1 MENPSRPA
9 VMRDPYEVLGIS
21 RVSTDFEIKTAYRKL
36 ALKYHPD
43 KNVGNPEALEHFK
56 EVAYSYNLLSDPEK
70 RRHYDSDG
78 FEASYLQSHLSIMER
93 MSEETGLVM
102 EASDNGTDL
111 STDDIGTIEETPEET
126 ILSRQTSVNLVPFV
140 GQRFV
145 SQDAA
150 YEFYCSYAKQCGFSI
165 RRHRTRGKD
174 GVGRGITRRDF
185 TCHRGGY
192 PQIKPSDESKL
203 QRNRKSSRCG
213 CPAYMR
219 IVKRADFD
227 VPEWRITGFSN
238 THNHELLKSNEVRLL
253 PAYCTISADDKSRIC
268 MFAKAGMS
276 VRQMLRLMELEKG
289 VKLGC
294 LPFTEIDV
302 RNLLQSFRNVDK
314 DNDAIDLLTMC
325 KNIKDEEPDFKYE
338 FKIDAH
344 NQVEHIAWSYASS
357 VRSYEAFG
365 DAVVFDTAHRL
376 DAYDMLL
383 GIWIGVD
390 NYGMNSFFGCV
401 LLRDENMHSFSW
413 ALKTFLGF
421 MKGKAPQTIL
431 TDQNMW
437 LKEAIA
443 VEMPDTK
450 HAFCIWHIIAKFS
463 DWFSVLLGSQYDN
476 WKAEFHRLYN
486 METAEDFEEGWREMV
501 NAYELHTNKHIV
513 SLYALR
519 KLWALPYLRCH
530 FFAGMN
536 VTFQSESI
544 NAFIQ
549 RFLSAQSRLDHFVEQ
564 VAVVVDFRDQA
575 GAKQKMQ
582 RKLHKV
588 CLKTGSPIEAN
599 AATVLTPYAFCKLQE
614 ELVLAPQYASF
625 QMDDGYFLVRHHT
638 QMDGGCK
645 VIWIPGEELI
655 RCSCHQF
662 EFSGILCRH
671 VLRVLSTNNCFH
683 IPDQYLPLRWR
694 CVSKPFRTTP
704 RENADRVQL
713 LQSMISALIT
723 ESVLTE
729 ERLDVAYE
737 QIDSVLSR
745 IKEFPRPMHG
755 TSDIAYGSPNSLVL
769 PEVEDSDG
777 IVQSFT
783 TGNPHESIAL
793 GKLKER
799 RAKDA
804 VELSRKR
811 RRCSVPC
818 CGQFGHDASDCPMVG
833 AEGLNGDGLGFL

>member
-1 MENPSRPA
+1 
-9 VMRDPYEVLGIS
+9 
-21 RVSTDFEIKTAYRKL
+21 
-36 ALKYHPD
+36 
-43 KNVGNPEALEHFK
+43 
-56 EVAYSYNLLSDPEK
+56 
-70 RRHYDSDG
+70 
-78 FEASYLQSHLSIMER
+78 
-93 MSEETGLVM
+93 MSEGTSLMVETS
-102 EASDNGTDL
+102 ENGTDL
-111 STDDIGTIEETPEET
+111 SPDDIGTIEEMPEDT
-126 ILSRQTSVNLVPFV
+126 ILSRQTSVNLIPFI

-150 YEFYCSYAKQCGFSI
+150 YEFYCSFAKQCGFSI

-192 PQIKPSDESKL
+192 PQIKPSDDGKL

-213 CPAYMR
+213 CQAYMR

-302 RNLLQSFRNVDK
+302 RNLLQSFRNVDR
-314 DNDAIDLLTMC
+314 DSDAIDLLAMC
-325 KNIKDEEPDFKYE
+325 KKIKDEDPDFQYD

-344 NQVEHIAWSYASS
+344 NRLEHIGWSYASS
-357 VRSYEAFG
+357 IQLYEAFG
-365 DAVVFDTAHRL
+365 DAVVFDTTHRL

-390 NYGMNSFFGCV
+390 NHGMNCFFGCV
-401 LLRDENMHSFSW
+401 LLRDENILSFSW

-421 MKGKAPQTIL
+421 MKGKAPQTVL

-437 LKEAIA
+437 LKDAIA
-443 VEMPDTK
+443 IEMPTTK
-450 HAFCIWHIIAKFS
+450 HAFCIWHIISKFS
-463 DWFSVLLGSQYDN
+463 DWFPVLLGSEYDN

-486 METAEDFEEGWREMV
+486 LDMVEDFEVGWREMV
-501 NAYELHTNKHIV
+501 DGYGLHANKHIV

-519 KLWALPYLRCH
+519 TFWALPFLRCY
-530 FFAGMN
+530 FFAGMTN
-536 VTFQSESI
+536 TFHSELI

-549 RFLSAQSRLDHFVEQ
+549 RFLSAQTQLDHFVEQ
-564 VAVVVDFRDQA
+564 VAAVVDFRDQT
-575 GAKQKMQ
+575 GVKQKMQ

-588 CLKTGSPIEAN
+588 CLKTGSPIESH

-614 ELVLAPQYASF
+614 ELVLAPQYASL
-625 QMDDGYFLVRHHT
+625 QIEDGCFIVRHHT

-645 VIWIPGEELI
+645 VIWVPHEELI
-655 RCSCHQF
+655 SCSCHQF

-683 IPDQYLPLRWR
+683 IPEQYLLIRWR
-694 CVSKPFRTTP
+694 CVSSSSSKMFRTTSP
-704 RENADRVQL
+704 RDHAEKIQL
-713 LQSMISALIT
+713 LQSMVSTIVT
-723 ESVLTE
+723 ESVETE

-737 QIDSVLSR
+737 QIAMVLSR
-745 IKEFPRPMHG
+745 IKEFPQSSHCAN
-755 TSDIAYGSPNSLVL
+755 DIAYDSPSDSMIL
-769 PEVEDSDG
+769 PEVQDSDG

-783 TGNPHESIAL
+783 AGNPPHDSINSL

-799 RAKDA
+799 RPRDGIDI
-804 VELSRKR
+804 SRKR

-818 CGQFGHDASDCPMVG
+818 CGQFGHDATDCPMMGVD
-833 AEGLNGDGLGFL
+833 GLNGDGLGFL